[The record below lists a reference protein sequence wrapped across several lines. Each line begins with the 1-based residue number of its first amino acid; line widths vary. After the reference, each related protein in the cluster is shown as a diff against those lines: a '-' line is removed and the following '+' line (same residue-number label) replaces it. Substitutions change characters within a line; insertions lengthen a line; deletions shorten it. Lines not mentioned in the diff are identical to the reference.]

1 MASGGRTTESR
12 VDNRSAIE
20 HPTSRIP
27 WIRRVEFRIPPVS
40 PRQILTPMPPLRVL
54 IVDDE
59 APARKR
65 LADLVE
71 KTEGIELLDTC
82 GEGRSAIEKI
92 LRDDPDFVLLDVQM
106 PEITGID
113 VVRLVGPDRMPPVV
127 FVTAYD
133 EYALKAFELSAVD
146 YLLKPFSDE
155 RFEQAIERAS
165 EHVRHR
171 SLDEL
176 SDRMMSLLRSAAG
189 SREFTDE
196 TEAET
201 EGADSSSAS
210 DTALPSSASLHRI
223 AVPRRNEIQLVPVGD
238 VIYIEADGS
247 YVNVHT
253 EEKTHLVRERMKT
266 LEQRLDPT
274 QFCRIHRSTIV
285 NLEQVEALEPTDP
298 GDVVARLVS
307 GKRLRV
313 SRSRRAELE
322 ERLGL

>member
-1 MASGGRTTESR
+1 MD
-12 VDNRSAIE
+12 VL
-20 HPTSRIP
+20 H
-27 WIRRVEFRIPPVS
+27 
-40 PRQILTPMPPLRVL
+40 VL

-65 LADLVE
+65 LTDLVAA
-71 KTEGIELLDTC
+71 TEGITLLDAC
-82 GEGRSAIEKI
+82 ADGRSAIEQI
-92 LRDDPDFVLLDVQM
+92 LRNDPDLVFLDVQM

-113 VVRLVGPDRMPPVV
+113 VLRLVGPDRMPPVV

-133 EYALKAFELSAVD
+133 QYALKAFELAAVD

-155 RFEQAIERAS
+155 RFEQAVGRAR

-171 SLDEL
+171 SFDEL
-176 SDRMMSLLRSAAG
+176 SDRMMSLLRSAGRVAEG
-189 SREFTDE
+189 ELSPSQFPTAPEHPPSPPE
-196 TEAET
+196 QTEPMLE
-201 EGADSSSAS
+201 
-210 DTALPSSASLHRI
+210 RI
-223 AVPRRNEIQLVPVGD
+223 AVQRRNEIELVPVET
-238 VIYIEADGS
+238 VLYFEAEGS

-253 EEKTHLVRERMKT
+253 DGRTHLIRERMKT
-266 LEQRLDPT
+266 LEERLPPE

-285 NLEQVEALEPTDP
+285 NLTCVEALEPTDP
-298 GDVVARLVS
+298 GDIVARLTT